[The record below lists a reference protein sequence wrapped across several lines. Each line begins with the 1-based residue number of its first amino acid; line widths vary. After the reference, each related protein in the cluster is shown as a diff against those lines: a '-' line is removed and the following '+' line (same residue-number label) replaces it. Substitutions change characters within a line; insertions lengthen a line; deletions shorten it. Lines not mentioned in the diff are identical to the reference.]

1 MRPSTHGN
9 GRHIRTLPQN
19 PRTTHEISPRAT
31 MFSAEPQNHNNHHQ
45 RFHHNREMRQRQIK
59 NYNNWQRNHHH
70 QGELPARG
78 TKANRRKEM
87 EFQPTQR
94 ETETI
99 SFTIPTTDGWT
110 KFFTGPVIFYIISAT
125 VVIIVTAI
133 ACVCLAYA
141 YKKRRARRNN
151 LRDYEMTVRRN
162 AQSREYE
169 DSRPASA
176 NYPLVRSAQASAMRR
191 QR

>member
-1 MRPSTHGN
+1 MGTGGTYEECPRIPAPPTKLILEPQCPELNHKTIIITTSDFTTTEKCGADKPRTITIGKGTTITKENCQLEGLRPTGEKRWNFNQPST
-9 GRHIRTLPQN
+9 
-19 PRTTHEISPRAT
+19 
-31 MFSAEPQNHNNHHQ
+31 
-45 RFHHNREMRQRQIK
+45 
-59 NYNNWQRNHHH
+59 
-70 QGELPARG
+70 
-78 TKANRRKEM
+78 
-87 EFQPTQR
+87 

-110 KFFTGPVIFYIISAT
+110 KFFTNPIIFYIIIAAA
-125 VVIIVTAI
+125 VIVITAI

-169 DSRPASA
+169 DSRPTSA